1 MSSLSWGVCEQG
13 PDKPVKE
20 ASGSPFS
27 DGWRRALCQ
36 MLLRPLWTSDPELR
50 DLSLTPE
57 LWGPV
62 GSFVSARWAQVLE
75 MVKVGPG
82 QRAAFYG

>member
-1 MSSLSWGVCEQG
+1 
-13 PDKPVKE
+13 
-20 ASGSPFS
+20 
-27 DGWRRALCQ
+27 